1 MYIGVC
7 IEVYSSGDVQCLS
20 QTWLIVGQHVA
31 LGSQAKLNQPQFAN
45 TIKRDKKKSM
55 TNCSQAVQ
63 GSSLAASEI

>member
-45 TIKRDKKKSM
+45 TIKRDKKK
-55 TNCSQAVQ
+55 
-63 GSSLAASEI
+63 IDD